1 MDAVSA
7 TRRRHGTGPIY
18 YECLAFASANVYH
31 SRFDCH
37 IVRRSVSASLAL
49 PVPNAPAPLPRSART
64 AVVLAMVAAHALAV
78 FWLMQRV
85 PATAHLAAG
94 RPAPIFAELIRPPTP
109 EPPRVVPRPDVAPDA
124 PREVKPAPPVPH
136 PVIARKK
143 ATPRPAETAFVTP
156 PAPAPEPLP
165 ARADTPTPAPPAEPA
180 AAVTPHEPR
189 HAPTLAAAP
198 APAPPTP
205 APKSL
210 SIRAVEYLSLPV
222 LRYPNASRRMMEEGR
237 VEVRVLVD
245 VAGAPRET
253 VVVHSSGYPRLDEA
267 ALATVRATRF
277 KPYAENGVPMPFWVV
292 MPLIFELES

>member
-1 MDAVSA
+1 MDAV
-7 TRRRHGTGPIY
+7 TTTGRRHDARLFC
-18 YECLAFASANVYH
+18 YECLAFAYANVYH
-31 SRFDCH
+31 SRFDRPIARH
-37 IVRRSVSASLAL
+37 PVSASLAF
-49 PVPNAPAPLPRSART
+49 PVPNAFAPLPRSART
-64 AVVLAMVAAHALAV
+64 AVVLAMVAVHALAV

-85 PATAHLAAG
+85 PAAAHLAAG
-94 RPAPIFAELIRPPTP
+94 RPAPIFAELIRPPAP
-109 EPPRVVPRPDVAPDA
+109 EAPRVVPRPDAAPDA
-124 PREVKPAPPVPH
+124 PREVRPAPPVPR

-165 ARADTPTPAPPAEPA
+165 AKADTPTPAPAEPA
-180 AAVTPHEPR
+180 AAVTPHESR
-189 HAPTLAAAP
+189 HAPTLATAP